1 MKKIL
6 FFAICATILVIGWE
20 IASLLS
26 SLNIKII
33 VFAICATLFIG
44 IALFLKLL
52 YKVRPKRATLIEISL
67 RNVRRITL
75 GAGLYLLIEIK
86 PFIEIKLDNCS
97 LAIVSIEPIAGI
109 EEDWSGDWQNGKK
122 RHPDIKTFTE
132 KMWETFPKI
141 EFEDGSNGLI
151 EFILMLQVVD
161 LDKYAYASTNPIPT
175 IVAYTKLL
183 LKDAYTKM
191 SFAEARKDFE
201 DGNTTSEELQRNIL
215 TAVAALAK
223 DFGIEVII
231 PENGKL
237 VKMFYPSPAT
247 ERARAK
253 IFDAKASGKAKVE
266 EATGD
271 ADAAV
276 KHGEGQRAQWK
287 AAAEIDGISI
297 RDILAFEQQKVAA
310 GAVTK
315 STTILSVG
323 KDGMAGAVAGL
334 AGVATTVQKSVNSS
348 STPTA
353 QDDTNNSGE

>member
-1 MKKIL
+1 MKMI
-6 FFAICATILVIGWE
+6 FIT
-20 IASLLS
+20 
-26 SLNIKII
+26 
-33 VFAICATLFIG
+33 ICATLFIG
-44 IALFLKLL
+44 IALALKLL
-52 YKVRPKRATLIEISL
+52 YRVEPNRATLVEL
-67 RNVRRITL
+67 YLGKVKRITL
-75 GAGLYLLIEIK
+75 EAGLYLLIEIK
-86 PFIEIKLDNCS
+86 PFINIKLDNCS

-109 EEDWSGDWQNGKK
+109 EEDWSGDWQNGEK
-122 RHPDIKTFTE
+122 RHPDIETFTE
-132 KMWETFPKI
+132 EMWKTFPKI

-151 EFILMLQVVD
+151 EFILMLRIVD
-161 LDKYAYASTNPIPT
+161 LKKYAYESTNPIPT

-183 LKDAYTKM
+183 IQSVYTKM
-191 SFAEARKDFE
+191 SFSAARKDFE
-201 DGNTTSEELQRNIL
+201 GGNTTSKKLQKDIL

-276 KHGEGQRAQWK
+276 KHGEGQRDQWK